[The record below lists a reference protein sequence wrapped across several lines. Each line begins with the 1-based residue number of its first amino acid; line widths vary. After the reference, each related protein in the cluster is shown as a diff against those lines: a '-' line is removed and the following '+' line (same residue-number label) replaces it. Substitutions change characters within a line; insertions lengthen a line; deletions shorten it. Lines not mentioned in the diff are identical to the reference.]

1 MIQTIVILAL
11 LAIAGYVAWKAK
23 TPEGWDW
30 KQGIAALAAL
40 GAAIATWFTDWAGI

>member
-1 MIQTIVILAL
+1 MIYLVVA
-11 LAIAGYVAWKAK
+11 AICAVAGYFAANAW
-23 TPEGWDW
+23 TSEGWDW